1 MKIIKLTIATIIILG
16 LAFAGFVGF
25 IILND
30 YIPEPI
36 EDTISYSNTTNEISG
51 DTFSITT
58 YNIGY
63 CGLDSGQDF
72 FMDGGTMSR
81 SSSKEQTEINLESV
95 LNFIYETESDFY
107 FLQEVD
113 EKAARSY
120 DINQIEAISNEFS
133 EYSANF
139 AYNIKTAWIPV
150 PLTHPIGDVYGG
162 LLNLSKYN
170 EVDSKRI
177 NLPVDETFPNYQFS
191 LDRALMVDTYD
202 LGEGKELHLINVHL
216 SAYDEAG
223 IIRGKQV
230 QYIIDYI
237 EEYYDEDTYIIFGG
251 DWNHLL
257 VPDYYEEDLPEWVS
271 ILPDYL
277 FDTGFRVV
285 VDKSINTVRSD
296 DTPYIEGV
304 NFETVID
311 GFLVSPNIVTISITG
326 YDMDFENSDHAPVT
340 FIFRLNQKEN

>member
-1 MKIIKLTIATIIILG
+1 MKIIKLTIATLIILA
-16 LAFAGFVGF
+16 LAFGAFVGF

-36 EDTISYSNTTNEISG
+36 EETISYTDTTNEISG
-51 DTFSITT
+51 DTFTVTT

-63 CGLDSGQDF
+63 CGLDDGQDF

-81 SSSKEQTEINLESV
+81 SRSKEQTEMNLESV
-95 LNFIYETESDFY
+95 LNFIDDTNSDFY

-113 EKAARSY
+113 EKASRSY
-120 DINQIEAISNEFS
+120 AINQVEAITNEFNQ
-133 EYSANF
+133 YNANF
-139 AYNIKTAWIPV
+139 AYNIKTAWIPI

-162 LLNLSKYN
+162 LLNLSKFN
-170 EVDSKRI
+170 EIDSKRI

-191 LDRALMVDTYD
+191 LDRALMVDTFD
-202 LGEGKELHLINVHL
+202 LGYGKELHMINVHL

-223 IIRGKQV
+223 IIREKQV

-237 EEYYDEDTYIIFGG
+237 EKYYDENTYIIFGG

-257 VPDYYEEDLPEWVS
+257 VPEYNSDDLPAWVS
-271 ILPDYL
+271 LLPENL
-277 FDTGFRVV
+277 FETGFRIV
-285 VDKSINTVRSD
+285 VDKTINTVRSD
-296 DTPYIEGV
+296 DTPYIEGE

-311 GFLVSPNIVTISITG
+311 GFLVSPNIETISITG
-326 YDMDFENSDHAPVT
+326 HDFDFENSDHAPVT
-340 FIFRLNQKEN
+340 FTFRLR